1 MEYINTTTNPIVP
14 VPVSWD
20 DLIGSVTPT
29 LGSMSLKNFWV
40 GTQAEYDAIVTKDNN
55 TLYFIKE

>member
-20 DLIGSVTPT
+20 DLLGSPVPS
-29 LGSMSLKNFWV
+29 LGSMSMINIWT
-40 GTQAEYDAIVTKDNN
+40 GTQAQYDAIVTKDNN